1 MEINMKECGNKTR
14 DMVKELIGNAMEGS

>member
-14 DMVKELIGNAMEGS
+14 GMVKELIGNAMEGS